1 MAKKTKTAK
10 TMKKAPMSFKDIIG
24 DVRIQDNIIITPDG
38 RYITIVEVT
47 PINFDYKTALDKE
60 RIIDAFAQFTKIGPV
75 TMQIKSLSRRADTNK
90 YINVLR
96 HDFAL
101 EKDAHLRPYQEDY
114 MRLIRKLGVYSGLS
128 RRFFIVFEACGTDT
142 EKIKNID
149 DAIYY
154 LDKAKSTVRRYI
166 RNCGNSVIQHENE
179 SEFLLTTLYEFA
191 NKNKTPYDLFERKN
205 KFQSEAMRIADN
217 DEELLDKFEIPVS
230 TLISPEKI
238 EFSSEYCIVDGTYY
252 AFLYIPSKEYP
263 SGVCYSW
270 LTGIICGG
278 EGIDVDIF
286 IEKKDTKS
294 MKSKLRTKMRINKAR
309 MNTMRN
315 TEGENFEE
323 IGNSLQSTNYIKNR
337 LNNGE
342 DFFYVTTMFTVS
354 AETQEELYEKFSA
367 IKDMFGSIDVELNE
381 CEYKIKEGFS
391 SYMPLNTL
399 DPYIYNKG
407 KRNVTTSGLSAFFP
421 FNSFEVSDTD
431 GILLGISDN
440 KTMLV
445 IDNFDASKY
454 SNANITLLG
463 TSGAGK
469 TFTLQTMCLRFRLKG
484 VQTFVIAP
492 IKGDEYERGCK
503 EVNGEF
509 LTISSGSKTR
519 INIMEIR
526 PSADENAKKL
536 GYSSKK
542 ERQSILSSKI
552 DSLLTFFSLAIGD
565 MSGEER
571 TFLDDAILKTYSL
584 KGITKDNSSLIDTTK
599 TVVDEQGN
607 PVSDVVYK
615 EMPILEDLYNVLSQ
629 QKGTERLANIL
640 LRFVTGSASAFNG
653 QTNVDLSNKYIIFDL
668 DDLSDE
674 LKPLGMF
681 VALEFIMDTV
691 RQDKTQKKV
700 VAIDEAWMLLNK
712 NPLAAEFVVTVFKT
726 IRGMGGSGIAAT
738 QDIEDFFALEGGK
751 YGKAVLNNSRIKMIL
766 RLDDDEAKIVQEH
779 FNLTHNE
786 LKTITNFSRGQVLV
800 KANENTFSVNFRA
813 SRKETLLV
821 TTDPKLLRKLANN
834 ETITQDDLSA

>member
-1 MAKKTKTAK
+1 
-10 TMKKAPMSFKDIIG
+10 MKKNNKVMSFEDVIGNVEIKDNVIT
-24 DVRIQDNIIITPDG
+24 TPDK
-38 RYITIVEVT
+38 RYVTIVEIA

-60 RIIDAFAQFTKIGPV
+60 KIIDGFAQLTKIGPV
-75 TMQIKSLSRRADTNK
+75 TMQIKSLSRRADVNK
-90 YINVLR
+90 YINVLN

-101 EKDAHLRPYQEDY
+101 EKDSHLKPYQDDY
-114 MRLIRKLGVYSGLS
+114 MRLIKRLGVYSGLS
-128 RRFFIVFEACGTDT
+128 RRFFIVLEACGNDT
-142 EKIKNID
+142 EKIKSFD
-149 DAIYY
+149 DAVYY
-154 LDKAKSTVRRYI
+154 LDKAKQTIRRFI
-166 RNCGNSVIQHENE
+166 RNCGNAVIRHGDEKN
-179 SEFLLTTLYEFA
+179 FLINTLYEFA
-191 NKNKTPYDLFERKN
+191 NKNKTIYDLKERKQA
-205 KFQSEAMRIADN
+205 FYDEAKRITDN
-217 DEELLDKFEIPVS
+217 DEELLDNFDVPVS
-230 TLISPEKI
+230 TLVSPEKI
-238 EFSSEYCIVDGTYY
+238 EFYSEYCVVDGTYY
-252 AFLYIPSKEYP
+252 SFLYIPSKEYP
-263 SGVCYSW
+263 SRISYAW
-270 LTGIICGG
+270 LTGIICGA

-286 IEKKDTKS
+286 VDKKDSKS
-294 MKSKLRTKMRINKAR
+294 MKNKLRTKIRINKAR
-309 MNTMRN
+309 MNTMKN
-315 TEGENFEE
+315 TEGENYEE
-323 IGNSLQSTNYIKNR
+323 IGKSIQSSAYIRNR
-337 LNNGE
+337 LNSGE
-342 DFFYVTTMFTVS
+342 DFFYVTTMFTLS
-354 AETQEELYEKFSA
+354 ASSLEELYEKNSA
-367 IKDMFGSIDVELNE
+367 VKDMFGAIDVDLNE
-381 CEYKIKEGFS
+381 CEYKIKEAFS

-399 DPYIYNKG
+399 DPYIYGKG
-407 KRNVTTSGLSAFFP
+407 KRNMTTSGLSAFYP

-445 IDNFDASKY
+445 IDNFDTSKY

-536 GYSSKK
+536 GYSSKR

-607 PVSDVVYK
+607 PVSNVVYK

-668 DDLSDE
+668 NDLSDE

-766 RLDDDEAKIVQEH
+766 RLDDDEAKIVKEH

-800 KANENTFSVNFRA
+800 KANENTFTVNIKD
-813 SRKETLLV
+813 SRKETLLI
-821 TTDPKLLRKLANN
+821 TSDQKLLRKLANG
-834 ETITQDDLSA
+834 ETITQDDLAA

>member
-1 MAKKTKTAK
+1 
-10 TMKKAPMSFKDIIG
+10 MKKNNKVTSFEDVIGNVEIKDN
-24 DVRIQDNIIITPDG
+24 VIITPDK
-38 RYITIVEVT
+38 RYVTIVEIA

-60 RIIDAFAQFTKIGPV
+60 KIIDGFAQLTKIGPV
-75 TMQIKSLSRRADTNK
+75 TMQIKSLSRRADVNK
-90 YINVLR
+90 YINVLN

-101 EKDAHLRPYQEDY
+101 EKDSHLKPYQDDY
-114 MRLIRKLGVYSGLS
+114 MRLIKRLGVYSGLS
-128 RRFFIVFEACGTDT
+128 RRFFIVLEACGNDT
-142 EKIKNID
+142 EKIKSFD
-149 DAIYY
+149 DAVYY
-154 LDKAKSTVRRYI
+154 LDKAKQTIRRFI
-166 RNCGNSVIQHENE
+166 RNCGNAVIRHGDEKN
-179 SEFLLTTLYEFA
+179 FLINTLYEFA
-191 NKNKTPYDLFERKN
+191 NKNKTIYDLKERKQA
-205 KFQSEAMRIADN
+205 FYDEAKRITDN
-217 DEELLDKFEIPVS
+217 DEELLDNFDVPVS
-230 TLISPEKI
+230 TLVSPEKI
-238 EFSSEYCIVDGTYY
+238 EFYSEYCVVDGTYY
-252 AFLYIPSKEYP
+252 SFLYIPSKEYP
-263 SGVCYSW
+263 SRISYAW
-270 LTGIICGG
+270 LTGIICGA

-286 IEKKDTKS
+286 VDKKDSKS
-294 MKSKLRTKMRINKAR
+294 MKNKLRTKIRINKAR
-309 MNTMRN
+309 MNTMKN
-315 TEGENFEE
+315 TEGENYEE
-323 IGNSLQSTNYIKNR
+323 IGKSIQSSAYIRNR
-337 LNNGE
+337 LNSGE
-342 DFFYVTTMFTVS
+342 DFFYVTTMFTLS
-354 AETQEELYEKFSA
+354 ASSLEELYEKNSA
-367 IKDMFGSIDVELNE
+367 VKDMFGAIDVDLNE
-381 CEYKIKEGFS
+381 CEYKIKEAFS

-399 DPYIYNKG
+399 DPYIYGKG
-407 KRNVTTSGLSAFFP
+407 KRNMTTSGLSAFYP

-445 IDNFDASKY
+445 IDNFDTSKY

-536 GYSSKK
+536 GYSSKR

-607 PVSDVVYK
+607 PVSNVVYK

-668 DDLSDE
+668 NDLSDE

-700 VAIDEAWMLLNK
+700 VAIDEAWRLLNK

-766 RLDDDEAKIVQEH
+766 RLDDDEAKIVKEH

-800 KANENTFSVNFRA
+800 KANENTFTVNIKD
-813 SRKETLLV
+813 SRKETLLI
-821 TTDPKLLRKLANN
+821 TSDQKLLRKLANG
-834 ETITQDDLSA
+834 ETITQDDLAA

>member
-1 MAKKTKTAK
+1 
-10 TMKKAPMSFKDIIG
+10 MSFEDVIGNVEIKDN
-24 DVRIQDNIIITPDG
+24 VIITPDK
-38 RYITIVEVT
+38 RYVTIVEIA

-60 RIIDAFAQFTKIGPV
+60 KIIDGFAQLTKIGPV
-75 TMQIKSLSRRADTNK
+75 TMQIKSLSRRADVNK
-90 YINVLR
+90 YINVLN

-101 EKDAHLRPYQEDY
+101 EKDSHLKPYQDDY
-114 MRLIRKLGVYSGLS
+114 MRLIKRLGVYSGLS
-128 RRFFIVFEACGTDT
+128 RRFFIVLEACGNDT
-142 EKIKNID
+142 EKIKSFD
-149 DAIYY
+149 DAVYY
-154 LDKAKSTVRRYI
+154 LDKAKQTIRRFI
-166 RNCGNSVIQHENE
+166 RNCGNAVIRHGDENN
-179 SEFLLTTLYEFA
+179 FLINTLYEFA
-191 NKNKTPYDLFERKN
+191 NKNKTIYDLKERKQA
-205 KFQSEAMRIADN
+205 FYDEAKRITDN
-217 DEELLDKFEIPVS
+217 DEELLDNFNVPVS
-230 TLISPEKI
+230 TLVSPEKI
-238 EFSSEYCIVDGTYY
+238 EFYSEYCVVDGTYY
-252 AFLYIPSKEYP
+252 SFLYIPSKEYP
-263 SGVCYSW
+263 SRISYAW
-270 LTGIICGG
+270 LTGIICGA

-286 IEKKDTKS
+286 VDKKDSKS
-294 MKSKLRTKMRINKAR
+294 MKNKLRTKIRINKAR
-309 MNTMRN
+309 MNTMKN
-315 TEGENFEE
+315 TEGENYEE
-323 IGNSLQSTNYIKNR
+323 IGKSIQSSAYIRNR
-337 LNNGE
+337 LNSGE
-342 DFFYVTTMFTVS
+342 DFFYVTTMFTLS
-354 AETQEELYEKFSA
+354 ASSLEELYEKNSA
-367 IKDMFGSIDVELNE
+367 VKDMFGAIDVDLNE
-381 CEYKIKEGFS
+381 CEYKIKEAFS

-399 DPYIYNKG
+399 DPYIYGKG
-407 KRNVTTSGLSAFFP
+407 KRNMTTSGLSAFYP

-445 IDNFDASKY
+445 IDNFDTSKY

-536 GYSSKK
+536 GYSSKR

-607 PVSDVVYK
+607 PVSNVVYK

-668 DDLSDE
+668 NDLSDE

-700 VAIDEAWMLLNK
+700 VAIDETWMLLNK

-766 RLDDDEAKIVQEH
+766 RLDDDEAKIVKEH

-800 KANENTFSVNFRA
+800 KANENTFTVNIKD
-813 SRKETLLV
+813 SRKETLLI
-821 TTDPKLLRKLANN
+821 TSDSKLLRKLANG
-834 ETITQDDLSA
+834 ETITQDDLAA

>member
-1 MAKKTKTAK
+1 
-10 TMKKAPMSFKDIIG
+10 MKKNNKVMSFEDVIGNVEIKDN
-24 DVRIQDNIIITPDG
+24 VIITPDK
-38 RYITIVEVT
+38 RYVTIVEIA

-60 RIIDAFAQFTKIGPV
+60 KIIDGFAQLTKIGPV
-75 TMQIKSLSRRADTNK
+75 TMQIKSLSRRADVNK
-90 YINVLR
+90 YINVLN

-101 EKDAHLRPYQEDY
+101 EKDSHLKPYQDDY
-114 MRLIRKLGVYSGLS
+114 MRLIKRLGVYSGLS
-128 RRFFIVFEACGTDT
+128 RRFFIVLEACGNDT
-142 EKIKNID
+142 EKIKSFD
-149 DAIYY
+149 DAVYY
-154 LDKAKSTVRRYI
+154 LDKAKQTIRRFI
-166 RNCGNSVIQHENE
+166 RNCGNAVIRHGDEKN
-179 SEFLLTTLYEFA
+179 FLINTLYEFA
-191 NKNKTPYDLFERKN
+191 NKNKTIYDLKERKQA
-205 KFQSEAMRIADN
+205 FYDEARRITDN
-217 DEELLDKFEIPVS
+217 DEELLDNFNVPVY
-230 TLISPEKI
+230 TLVSPEKI
-238 EFSSEYCIVDGTYY
+238 EFYSEYCVVDGTYY
-252 AFLYIPSKEYP
+252 SFLYIPSKEYP
-263 SGVCYSW
+263 SRISYAW
-270 LTGIICGG
+270 LTGIICGA

-286 IEKKDTKS
+286 VDKKDSKS
-294 MKSKLRTKMRINKAR
+294 MKNKLRTKIRINKAR
-309 MNTMRN
+309 MNTMKN
-315 TEGENFEE
+315 TEGENYEE
-323 IGNSLQSTNYIKNR
+323 IGKSIQSSAYIRNR
-337 LNNGE
+337 LNSGE
-342 DFFYVTTMFTVS
+342 DFFYVTTMFTLS
-354 AETQEELYEKFSA
+354 ASSLEELYEKNSA
-367 IKDMFGSIDVELNE
+367 VKDMFGAIDVDLNE
-381 CEYKIKEGFS
+381 CEYKIKEAFS

-399 DPYIYNKG
+399 DPYIYSKG
-407 KRNVTTSGLSAFFP
+407 KRNMTTSGLSAFYP

-445 IDNFDASKY
+445 IDNFDTSKY

-536 GYSSKK
+536 GYSSKR

-607 PVSDVVYK
+607 PVSNVVYK

-668 DDLSDE
+668 NDLSDE

-766 RLDDDEAKIVQEH
+766 RLDDDEAKIVKEH

-800 KANENTFSVNFRA
+800 KANENTFTVNIKD
-813 SRKETLLV
+813 SRKETLLI
-821 TTDPKLLRKLANN
+821 TSDQKLLRKLANG
-834 ETITQDDLSA
+834 ETITQDDLAA

>member
-1 MAKKTKTAK
+1 
-10 TMKKAPMSFKDIIG
+10 MKKNNNVMSFEDVIGNVEIKDN
-24 DVRIQDNIIITPDG
+24 VIITPDK
-38 RYITIVEVT
+38 RYVTIVEIA

-60 RIIDAFAQFTKIGPV
+60 KIIDGFAQLTKIGPV
-75 TMQIKSLSRRADTNK
+75 TMQIKSLSRRADVNK
-90 YINVLR
+90 YINVLN

-101 EKDAHLRPYQEDY
+101 EKDSHLKPYQDDY
-114 MRLIRKLGVYSGLS
+114 MRLIKRLGVYSGLS
-128 RRFFIVFEACGTDT
+128 RRFFIVLEACGNDT
-142 EKIKNID
+142 EKIKSFD
-149 DAIYY
+149 DAVYY
-154 LDKAKSTVRRYI
+154 LDKAKQTIRRFI
-166 RNCGNSVIQHENE
+166 RNCGNAVIRHGDEKN
-179 SEFLLTTLYEFA
+179 FLINTLYEFA
-191 NKNKTPYDLFERKN
+191 NKNKTIYDLKERKQA
-205 KFQSEAMRIADN
+205 FYDEAKRITDN
-217 DEELLDKFEIPVS
+217 DEELLDNFNVPVS
-230 TLISPEKI
+230 TLVSPEKI
-238 EFSSEYCIVDGTYY
+238 EFYSEYCVVDGTYY
-252 AFLYIPSKEYP
+252 SFLYIPSKEYP
-263 SGVCYSW
+263 SRISYAW
-270 LTGIICGG
+270 LTGIICGA

-286 IEKKDTKS
+286 VDKKDSKS
-294 MKSKLRTKMRINKAR
+294 MKNKLRTKIRINKAR
-309 MNTMRN
+309 MNTMKN
-315 TEGENFEE
+315 TEGENYEE
-323 IGNSLQSTNYIKNR
+323 IGKSIQSSAYIRNR
-337 LNNGE
+337 LNSGE
-342 DFFYVTTMFTVS
+342 DFFYVTTMFTLS
-354 AETQEELYEKFSA
+354 ASSLEELYEKNSA
-367 IKDMFGSIDVELNE
+367 VKDMFGAIDVDLNE
-381 CEYKIKEGFS
+381 CEYKIKEAFS

-399 DPYIYNKG
+399 DPYIYSKG
-407 KRNVTTSGLSAFFP
+407 KRNMTTSGLSAFYP

-445 IDNFDASKY
+445 IDNFDTSKY

-536 GYSSKK
+536 GYSSKR

-607 PVSDVVYK
+607 PVSNVVYK

-668 DDLSDE
+668 NDLSDE

-800 KANENTFSVNFRA
+800 KANENTFTVNIKD
-813 SRKETLLV
+813 SRKETLLI
-821 TTDPKLLRKLANN
+821 TSDQKLLRKLANG
-834 ETITQDDLSA
+834 ETITQDDLAA

>member
-1 MAKKTKTAK
+1 
-10 TMKKAPMSFKDIIG
+10 MKKNNKVMSFEDVIGNVEIKDN
-24 DVRIQDNIIITPDG
+24 VIITPDK
-38 RYITIVEVT
+38 RYVTIVEIA

-60 RIIDAFAQFTKIGPV
+60 KIIDGFAQLTKIGPV
-75 TMQIKSLSRRADTNK
+75 TMQIKSLSRRADVNK
-90 YINVLR
+90 YINVLN

-101 EKDAHLRPYQEDY
+101 EKDSHLKPYQDDY
-114 MRLIRKLGVYSGLS
+114 MRLIKRLGVYSGLS
-128 RRFFIVFEACGTDT
+128 RRFFIVLEACGNDT
-142 EKIKNID
+142 EKIKSFD
-149 DAIYY
+149 DAVYY
-154 LDKAKSTVRRYI
+154 LDKAKQTIRRFI
-166 RNCGNSVIQHENE
+166 RNCGNAVIRHGDEKN
-179 SEFLLTTLYEFA
+179 FLINTLYEFA
-191 NKNKTPYDLFERKN
+191 NKNKTIYDLKERKQA
-205 KFQSEAMRIADN
+205 FYDEAKRITDN
-217 DEELLDKFEIPVS
+217 DEELLDNFDVPVS
-230 TLISPEKI
+230 TLVSPEKI
-238 EFSSEYCIVDGTYY
+238 EFYSEYCVVDGTYY
-252 AFLYIPSKEYP
+252 SFLYIPSKEYP
-263 SGVCYSW
+263 SRISYAW
-270 LTGIICGG
+270 LTGIICGA

-286 IEKKDTKS
+286 VDKKDSKS
-294 MKSKLRTKMRINKAR
+294 MKNKLRTKIRINKAR
-309 MNTMRN
+309 MNTMKN
-315 TEGENFEE
+315 TEGENYEE
-323 IGNSLQSTNYIKNR
+323 IGKSIQSSAYIRNR
-337 LNNGE
+337 LNSGE
-342 DFFYVTTMFTVS
+342 DFFYVTTMFTLS
-354 AETQEELYEKFSA
+354 ASSLEELYEKNSA
-367 IKDMFGSIDVELNE
+367 VKDMFGAIDVDLNE
-381 CEYKIKEGFS
+381 CEYKIKEAFS

-399 DPYIYNKG
+399 DPYIYSKG
-407 KRNVTTSGLSAFFP
+407 KRNMTTSGLSAFYP

-445 IDNFDASKY
+445 IDNFDTSKY

-463 TSGAGK
+463 TSGVGK

-536 GYSSKK
+536 GYSSKR

-607 PVSDVVYK
+607 PVSNVVYK

-668 DDLSDE
+668 NDLSDE

-712 NPLAAEFVVTVFKT
+712 NPLAAGFVVTVFKT

-766 RLDDDEAKIVQEH
+766 RLDDDEAKIVKEH

-800 KANENTFSVNFRA
+800 KANENTFTVNIKD
-813 SRKETLLV
+813 SRKETLLI
-821 TTDPKLLRKLANN
+821 TSDPKLLRKLANG
-834 ETITQDDLSA
+834 ETITQDDLAA

>member
-1 MAKKTKTAK
+1 
-10 TMKKAPMSFKDIIG
+10 MKKNNKVMSFEDVIGNIEIKDN
-24 DVRIQDNIIITPDG
+24 VIITPDK
-38 RYITIVEVT
+38 RYVTIVEIA

-60 RIIDAFAQFTKIGPV
+60 KIIDGFAQLTKIGPV
-75 TMQIKSLSRRADTNK
+75 TMQIKSLSRRADVNK
-90 YINVLR
+90 YINVLN

-101 EKDAHLRPYQEDY
+101 EKDSHLKPYQDDY
-114 MRLIRKLGVYSGLS
+114 MRLIKRLGVYSGLS
-128 RRFFIVFEACGTDT
+128 RRFFIVLEACGNDT
-142 EKIKNID
+142 EKIKSFD
-149 DAIYY
+149 DAVYY
-154 LDKAKSTVRRYI
+154 LDKAKQTIRRFI
-166 RNCGNSVIQHENE
+166 RNCGNAVIRHGDEKN
-179 SEFLLTTLYEFA
+179 FLINTLYEFA
-191 NKNKTPYDLFERKN
+191 NKNKTIYDLKERKQA
-205 KFQSEAMRIADN
+205 FYDEAKRITDN
-217 DEELLDKFEIPVS
+217 DEELLDNFDVPVS
-230 TLISPEKI
+230 TLVSPEKI
-238 EFSSEYCIVDGTYY
+238 EFYSEYCVVDGTYY
-252 AFLYIPSKEYP
+252 SFLYIPSKEYP
-263 SGVCYSW
+263 SRISYAW
-270 LTGIICGG
+270 LTGIICGA

-286 IEKKDTKS
+286 VDKKDSKS
-294 MKSKLRTKMRINKAR
+294 MKNKLRTKIRINKAR
-309 MNTMRN
+309 MNTMKN
-315 TEGENFEE
+315 TEGENYEE
-323 IGNSLQSTNYIKNR
+323 IGKSIQSSAYIRNR
-337 LNNGE
+337 LNSGE
-342 DFFYVTTMFTVS
+342 DFFYVTTMFTLS
-354 AETQEELYEKFSA
+354 ASSLEELYEKNSA
-367 IKDMFGSIDVELNE
+367 VKDMFGAIDVDLNE
-381 CEYKIKEGFS
+381 CEYKIKEAFS

-399 DPYIYNKG
+399 DPYIYSKG
-407 KRNVTTSGLSAFFP
+407 KRNMTTSGLSAFYP

-445 IDNFDASKY
+445 IDNFDTSKY

-536 GYSSKK
+536 GYSSKR

-584 KGITKDNSSLIDTTK
+584 KGITKDNSSLIDATK

-607 PVSDVVYK
+607 PVSNVVYK

-668 DDLSDE
+668 NDLSDE

-766 RLDDDEAKIVQEH
+766 RLDDDEAKIVKEH

-786 LKTITNFSRGQVLV
+786 LKTTTNFSRGQVLV
-800 KANENTFSVNFRA
+800 KANENTFTVNIKD
-813 SRKETLLV
+813 SRKETLLI
-821 TTDPKLLRKLANN
+821 TSDQKLLRKLANG
-834 ETITQDDLSA
+834 ETITQDDLAA

>member
-1 MAKKTKTAK
+1 
-10 TMKKAPMSFKDIIG
+10 MKKNNKVMSFEDVIGNVEIKDN
-24 DVRIQDNIIITPDG
+24 VIITPDK
-38 RYITIVEVT
+38 RYVTIVEIA

-60 RIIDAFAQFTKIGPV
+60 KIIEGFAQLTKIGPV
-75 TMQIKSLSRRADTNK
+75 TMQIKSLSRRADVNK
-90 YINVLR
+90 YINVLN

-101 EKDAHLRPYQEDY
+101 EKDSHLKPYQDDY
-114 MRLIRKLGVYSGLS
+114 MRLIKRLGVYSGLS
-128 RRFFIVFEACGTDT
+128 RRFFIVLEACGNDT
-142 EKIKNID
+142 EKIKSFD
-149 DAIYY
+149 DAVYY
-154 LDKAKSTVRRYI
+154 LDKAKQTIRRFI
-166 RNCGNSVIQHENE
+166 RNCGNAVIRHGDEKN
-179 SEFLLTTLYEFA
+179 FLINTLYEFA
-191 NKNKTPYDLFERKN
+191 NKNKTIYDLKERKQA
-205 KFQSEAMRIADN
+205 FYDEAKRITDN
-217 DEELLDKFEIPVS
+217 DEELLDNFNVPVS
-230 TLISPEKI
+230 TLVSPEKI
-238 EFSSEYCIVDGTYY
+238 EFYSEYCVVDGTYY
-252 AFLYIPSKEYP
+252 SFLYIPSKEYP
-263 SGVCYSW
+263 SRISYAW
-270 LTGIICGG
+270 LTGIICGA

-286 IEKKDTKS
+286 VDKKDSKS
-294 MKSKLRTKMRINKAR
+294 MKNKLRTKIRINKAR
-309 MNTMRN
+309 MNTMKN
-315 TEGENFEE
+315 TEGENYEE
-323 IGNSLQSTNYIKNR
+323 IGKSIQSSAYIRNR
-337 LNNGE
+337 LNSGE
-342 DFFYVTTMFTVS
+342 DFFYVTTMFTLS
-354 AETQEELYEKFSA
+354 ASSLEELYEKNSA
-367 IKDMFGSIDVELNE
+367 VKDMFGAIDVDLNE
-381 CEYKIKEGFS
+381 CEYKIKEAFS

-399 DPYIYNKG
+399 DPYIYSKG
-407 KRNVTTSGLSAFFP
+407 KRNMTTSGLSAFYP

-445 IDNFDASKY
+445 IDNFDTSKY

-536 GYSSKK
+536 GYSSKR

-599 TVVDEQGN
+599 IVVDEQGN
-607 PVSDVVYK
+607 PVSNVVYK

-629 QKGTERLANIL
+629 QKDTERLANIL

-668 DDLSDE
+668 NDLSDE

-766 RLDDDEAKIVQEH
+766 RLDDDEAKIVKEH

-800 KANENTFSVNFRA
+800 KANENTFTVNIKD
-813 SRKETLLV
+813 SRKETLLI
-821 TTDPKLLRKLANN
+821 TSDQKLLRKLANG
-834 ETITQDDLSA
+834 ETITQDDLAA

>member
-1 MAKKTKTAK
+1 
-10 TMKKAPMSFKDIIG
+10 MKKNNKVMSFEDVIGNVEIKDN
-24 DVRIQDNIIITPDG
+24 VIITPDK
-38 RYITIVEVT
+38 RYVTIVEIA

-60 RIIDAFAQFTKIGPV
+60 KIIDGFAQLTKIGPV
-75 TMQIKSLSRRADTNK
+75 TMQIKSLSRRADVNK
-90 YINVLR
+90 YINVLN

-101 EKDAHLRPYQEDY
+101 EKDSHLKPYQDDY
-114 MRLIRKLGVYSGLS
+114 MRLIKRLGVYSGLS
-128 RRFFIVFEACGTDT
+128 RRFFIVLEACGNDT
-142 EKIKNID
+142 EKIKSFD
-149 DAIYY
+149 DAVYY
-154 LDKAKSTVRRYI
+154 LDKAKQTIRRFI
-166 RNCGNSVIQHENE
+166 RNCGNAVIRHGDEKN
-179 SEFLLTTLYEFA
+179 FLINTLYEFA
-191 NKNKTPYDLFERKN
+191 NKNKTIYDLKERKQA
-205 KFQSEAMRIADN
+205 FYDEAKRITDN
-217 DEELLDKFEIPVS
+217 DEELLDNFDVPVS
-230 TLISPEKI
+230 TLVSPEKI
-238 EFSSEYCIVDGTYY
+238 EFYSEYCVVDGTYY
-252 AFLYIPSKEYP
+252 SFLYIPSKEYP
-263 SGVCYSW
+263 SRIFYAW
-270 LTGIICGG
+270 LTGIICGA

-286 IEKKDTKS
+286 VDKKDSKS
-294 MKSKLRTKMRINKAR
+294 MKNKLRTKIRINKAR
-309 MNTMRN
+309 MNTMKN
-315 TEGENFEE
+315 TEGENYEE
-323 IGNSLQSTNYIKNR
+323 IGKSIQSSAYIRNR
-337 LNNGE
+337 LNSGE
-342 DFFYVTTMFTVS
+342 DFFYVTTMFTLS
-354 AETQEELYEKFSA
+354 ASSLEELYEKNSA
-367 IKDMFGSIDVELNE
+367 VKDMFGAIDVDLNE
-381 CEYKIKEGFS
+381 CEYKIKEAFS

-399 DPYIYNKG
+399 DPYIYSKG
-407 KRNVTTSGLSAFFP
+407 KRNMTTSGLSAFYP

-445 IDNFDASKY
+445 IDNFDTSKY

-536 GYSSKK
+536 GYSSKR

-607 PVSDVVYK
+607 PVSNVVYK

-668 DDLSDE
+668 NDLSDE

-766 RLDDDEAKIVQEH
+766 RLDDDEAKIVKEH

-800 KANENTFSVNFRA
+800 KANENTFTVNIKD
-813 SRKETLLV
+813 SRKETLLI
-821 TTDPKLLRKLANN
+821 TSDQKLLRKLANG
-834 ETITQDDLSA
+834 ETITQDDLAA

>member
-1 MAKKTKTAK
+1 
-10 TMKKAPMSFKDIIG
+10 MKKNNNVMSFEDVIGNVEIKDN
-24 DVRIQDNIIITPDG
+24 VIITPDK
-38 RYITIVEVT
+38 RYVTIVEIA

-60 RIIDAFAQFTKIGPV
+60 KIIDGFAQLTKIGPV
-75 TMQIKSLSRRADTNK
+75 TMQIKSLSRRADVNK
-90 YINVLR
+90 YINVLN

-101 EKDAHLRPYQEDY
+101 EKDSHLKPYQDDY
-114 MRLIRKLGVYSGLS
+114 MRLIKRLGVYSGLS
-128 RRFFIVFEACGTDT
+128 RRFFIVLEACGNDT
-142 EKIKNID
+142 EKIKSFD
-149 DAIYY
+149 DAVYY
-154 LDKAKSTVRRYI
+154 LDKAKQTIRRFI
-166 RNCGNSVIQHENE
+166 RNCGNAVIRHGDEKN
-179 SEFLLTTLYEFA
+179 FLINTLYEFA
-191 NKNKTPYDLFERKN
+191 NKNKTIYDLKERKQA
-205 KFQSEAMRIADN
+205 FYDEAKRITDN
-217 DEELLDKFEIPVS
+217 DEELLDNFNVPVS
-230 TLISPEKI
+230 TLVSPEKI
-238 EFSSEYCIVDGTYY
+238 EFYSEYCVVDGTYY
-252 AFLYIPSKEYP
+252 SFLYIPSKEYP
-263 SGVCYSW
+263 SRISYAW
-270 LTGIICGG
+270 LTGIICGA

-286 IEKKDTKS
+286 VDKKDSKS
-294 MKSKLRTKMRINKAR
+294 MKNKLRTKIRINKAR
-309 MNTMRN
+309 MNTMKN
-315 TEGENFEE
+315 TEGENYEE
-323 IGNSLQSTNYIKNR
+323 IGKSIQSSAYIRNR
-337 LNNGE
+337 LNSGE
-342 DFFYVTTMFTVS
+342 DFFYVTTMFTLS
-354 AETQEELYEKFSA
+354 ASSLEELYEKNSA
-367 IKDMFGSIDVELNE
+367 VKDMFGAIDVDLNE
-381 CEYKIKEGFS
+381 CEYKIKEAFS

-399 DPYIYNKG
+399 DPYIYSKG
-407 KRNVTTSGLSAFFP
+407 KRNMTTSGLSAFYP

-445 IDNFDASKY
+445 IDNFDTSKY

-536 GYSSKK
+536 GYSSKR

-607 PVSDVVYK
+607 PVSNVVYK

-668 DDLSDE
+668 NDLSDE

-800 KANENTFSVNFRA
+800 KANENTFTVNIKD
-813 SRKETLLV
+813 SRKETLLI
-821 TTDPKLLRKLANN
+821 TSDPKLLRKLANS
-834 ETITQDDLSA
+834 ETITQDDLAA

>member
-1 MAKKTKTAK
+1 
-10 TMKKAPMSFKDIIG
+10 MKKNNKVMSFEDVIGNVEIKDN
-24 DVRIQDNIIITPDG
+24 VIITPDK
-38 RYITIVEVT
+38 RYVTIVEIA

-60 RIIDAFAQFTKIGPV
+60 KIIDGFAQLTKIGPV
-75 TMQIKSLSRRADTNK
+75 TMQIKSLSRRADVNK
-90 YINVLR
+90 YINVLN

-101 EKDAHLRPYQEDY
+101 EKDSHLKPYQDDY
-114 MRLIRKLGVYSGLS
+114 MRLIKRLGVYSGLS
-128 RRFFIVFEACGTDT
+128 RRFFIVLEACGNDT
-142 EKIKNID
+142 EKIKSFD
-149 DAIYY
+149 DAVYY
-154 LDKAKSTVRRYI
+154 LDKAKQTIRRFI
-166 RNCGNSVIQHENE
+166 RNCGNAVIRHGDEKN
-179 SEFLLTTLYEFA
+179 FLINTLYEFA
-191 NKNKTPYDLFERKN
+191 NKNKTIYDLKERKQA
-205 KFQSEAMRIADN
+205 FYDEARRITDN
-217 DEELLDKFEIPVS
+217 DEELLDNFNVPVS
-230 TLISPEKI
+230 TLVSPEKI
-238 EFSSEYCIVDGTYY
+238 EFYSEYCVVDGTYY
-252 AFLYIPSKEYP
+252 SFLYIPSKEYP
-263 SGVCYSW
+263 SRISYAW
-270 LTGIICGG
+270 LTGIICGA

-286 IEKKDTKS
+286 VDKKDSKS
-294 MKSKLRTKMRINKAR
+294 MKNKLRTKIRINKAR
-309 MNTMRN
+309 MNTMKN
-315 TEGENFEE
+315 TEGENYEE
-323 IGNSLQSTNYIKNR
+323 IGKSIQSSAYIRNR
-337 LNNGE
+337 LNSGE
-342 DFFYVTTMFTVS
+342 DFFYVTTMFTLS
-354 AETQEELYEKFSA
+354 ASSLEELYEKNSA
-367 IKDMFGSIDVELNE
+367 VKDMFGAIDVDLNE
-381 CEYKIKEGFS
+381 CEYKIKEAFS

-399 DPYIYNKG
+399 DPYIYSKG
-407 KRNVTTSGLSAFFP
+407 KRNMTTSGLSAFYP

-445 IDNFDASKY
+445 IDNFDTSKY

-536 GYSSKK
+536 GYSSKR

-607 PVSDVVYK
+607 PVSNVVYK

-668 DDLSDE
+668 NDLSDE

-712 NPLAAEFVVTVFKT
+712 NPLAAELSLLYLRLFVVWV
-726 IRGMGGSGIAAT
+726 
-738 QDIEDFFALEGGK
+738 
-751 YGKAVLNNSRIKMIL
+751 
-766 RLDDDEAKIVQEH
+766 VQ
-779 FNLTHNE
+779 
-786 LKTITNFSRGQVLV
+786 V
-800 KANENTFSVNFRA
+800 
-813 SRKETLLV
+813 
-821 TTDPKLLRKLANN
+821 
-834 ETITQDDLSA
+834 

>member
-1 MAKKTKTAK
+1 
-10 TMKKAPMSFKDIIG
+10 MKKNNKVMSFEDVIGNVEIKDN
-24 DVRIQDNIIITPDG
+24 VIITPDK
-38 RYITIVEVT
+38 RYVTIVEIA

-60 RIIDAFAQFTKIGPV
+60 KIIDGFAQLTKIGPV
-75 TMQIKSLSRRADTNK
+75 TMQIKSLSRRADVNK
-90 YINVLR
+90 YINVLN

-101 EKDAHLRPYQEDY
+101 EKDSHLKPYQDDY
-114 MRLIRKLGVYSGLS
+114 MRLIKRLGVYSGLS
-128 RRFFIVFEACGTDT
+128 RRFFIVLEACGNDT
-142 EKIKNID
+142 EKIKSFD
-149 DAIYY
+149 DAVYY
-154 LDKAKSTVRRYI
+154 LDKAKQTIRRFI
-166 RNCGNSVIQHENE
+166 RNCGNAVIRHGDEKN
-179 SEFLLTTLYEFA
+179 FLINTLYEFA
-191 NKNKTPYDLFERKN
+191 NKNKTIYDLKERKQA
-205 KFQSEAMRIADN
+205 FYDEAKCITDN
-217 DEELLDKFEIPVS
+217 DEELLDNFNVPVS
-230 TLISPEKI
+230 TLVSPEKI
-238 EFSSEYCIVDGTYY
+238 EFYSEYCVVDGTYY
-252 AFLYIPSKEYP
+252 SFLYIPSKEYP
-263 SGVCYSW
+263 SRISYAW
-270 LTGIICGG
+270 LTGIICGA

-286 IEKKDTKS
+286 VDKKDSKS
-294 MKSKLRTKMRINKAR
+294 MKNKLRTKIRINKAR
-309 MNTMRN
+309 MNTMKN
-315 TEGENFEE
+315 TEGENYEE
-323 IGNSLQSTNYIKNR
+323 IGKSIQSSAYIRNR
-337 LNNGE
+337 LNSGE
-342 DFFYVTTMFTVS
+342 DFFYVTTMFTLS
-354 AETQEELYEKFSA
+354 ASSLEELYEKNSA
-367 IKDMFGSIDVELNE
+367 VKDMFGAIDVDLNE
-381 CEYKIKEGFS
+381 CEYKIKEAFS

-399 DPYIYNKG
+399 DPYIYSKG
-407 KRNVTTSGLSAFFP
+407 KRNMTTSGLSAFYP

-445 IDNFDASKY
+445 IDNFDTSKY

-536 GYSSKK
+536 GYSSKR

-607 PVSDVVYK
+607 PVSNVVYK

-668 DDLSDE
+668 NDLSDE

-800 KANENTFSVNFRA
+800 KANENTFTVNIKD
-813 SRKETLLV
+813 SRKETLLI
-821 TTDPKLLRKLANN
+821 TSDQKLLRKLANG
-834 ETITQDDLSA
+834 ETITQDDLAA

>member
-1 MAKKTKTAK
+1 
-10 TMKKAPMSFKDIIG
+10 MSFEDVIGNVEIKDN
-24 DVRIQDNIIITPDG
+24 VIITPDK
-38 RYITIVEVT
+38 RYVTIVEIA

-60 RIIDAFAQFTKIGPV
+60 KIIDGFAQLTKIGPV
-75 TMQIKSLSRRADTNK
+75 TMQIKSLSRRADVNK
-90 YINVLR
+90 YINVLN

-101 EKDAHLRPYQEDY
+101 EKDSHLKPYQDDY
-114 MRLIRKLGVYSGLS
+114 MRLIKRLGVYSGLS
-128 RRFFIVFEACGTDT
+128 RRFFIVLEACGNDT
-142 EKIKNID
+142 EKIKSFD
-149 DAIYY
+149 DAVYY
-154 LDKAKSTVRRYI
+154 LDKAKQTIRRFI
-166 RNCGNSVIQHENE
+166 RNCGNAVIRHGDEKN
-179 SEFLLTTLYEFA
+179 FLINTLYEFA
-191 NKNKTPYDLFERKN
+191 NKNKTIYDLKERKQA
-205 KFQSEAMRIADN
+205 FYDEAKRITDN
-217 DEELLDKFEIPVS
+217 DEELLDNFDVPVS
-230 TLISPEKI
+230 TLVSPEKI
-238 EFSSEYCIVDGTYY
+238 EFYSEYCVVDGTYY
-252 AFLYIPSKEYP
+252 SFLYIPSKEYP
-263 SGVCYSW
+263 SRISYVW
-270 LTGIICGG
+270 LTGIICGA

-286 IEKKDTKS
+286 VDKKDSKS
-294 MKSKLRTKMRINKAR
+294 MKNKLRTKIRINKAR
-309 MNTMRN
+309 MNTMKN
-315 TEGENFEE
+315 TEGENYEE
-323 IGNSLQSTNYIKNR
+323 IGKSIQSSAYIRNR
-337 LNNGE
+337 LNSGE
-342 DFFYVTTMFTVS
+342 DFFYVTTMFTLS
-354 AETQEELYEKFSA
+354 ASSLEELYEKNSA
-367 IKDMFGSIDVELNE
+367 VKDMFGAIDVDLNE
-381 CEYKIKEGFS
+381 CEYKIKEAFS

-399 DPYIYNKG
+399 DPYIYGKG
-407 KRNVTTSGLSAFFP
+407 KRNMTTSGLSAFYP

-445 IDNFDASKY
+445 IDNFDTSKY

-536 GYSSKK
+536 GYSSKR

-607 PVSDVVYK
+607 PVSNVVYK

-668 DDLSDE
+668 NDLSDE

-766 RLDDDEAKIVQEH
+766 RLDDDEAKIVKEH

-800 KANENTFSVNFRA
+800 KANENTFTVNIKD
-813 SRKETLLV
+813 SRKETLLI
-821 TTDPKLLRKLANN
+821 TSDQKLLRKLANG
-834 ETITQDDLSA
+834 ETITQDDLAA

>member
-1 MAKKTKTAK
+1 
-10 TMKKAPMSFKDIIG
+10 MKKNNKVMSFEDVIGNVEIKDN
-24 DVRIQDNIIITPDG
+24 VIITPDK
-38 RYITIVEVT
+38 RYVTIVEIA

-60 RIIDAFAQFTKIGPV
+60 KIIDGFAQLTKIGPV
-75 TMQIKSLSRRADTNK
+75 TMQIKSLSRRADVNK
-90 YINVLR
+90 YINVLN

-101 EKDAHLRPYQEDY
+101 EKDSHLKPYQDDY
-114 MRLIRKLGVYSGLS
+114 MRLIKRLGVYSGLS
-128 RRFFIVFEACGTDT
+128 RRFFIVLEACGNDT
-142 EKIKNID
+142 EKIKSFD
-149 DAIYY
+149 DAVYY
-154 LDKAKSTVRRYI
+154 LDKAKQTIRRFI
-166 RNCGNSVIQHENE
+166 RNCGNAVIRHGDENN
-179 SEFLLTTLYEFA
+179 FLINTLYEFA
-191 NKNKTPYDLFERKN
+191 NKNKTIYDLKERKQA
-205 KFQSEAMRIADN
+205 FYDEAKRITDN
-217 DEELLDKFEIPVS
+217 DEELLDNFNVPVS
-230 TLISPEKI
+230 TLVSPEKI
-238 EFSSEYCIVDGTYY
+238 EFYSEYCVVDGTYY
-252 AFLYIPSKEYP
+252 SFLYIPSKEYP
-263 SGVCYSW
+263 SRISYAW
-270 LTGIICGG
+270 LTGIICGA

-286 IEKKDTKS
+286 VDKKDSKS
-294 MKSKLRTKMRINKAR
+294 MKNKLRTKIRINKAR
-309 MNTMRN
+309 MNTMKN
-315 TEGENFEE
+315 TEGENYEE
-323 IGNSLQSTNYIKNR
+323 IGKSIQSSAYIRNR
-337 LNNGE
+337 LNSGE
-342 DFFYVTTMFTVS
+342 DFFYVTTMFTLS
-354 AETQEELYEKFSA
+354 ASSLEELYEKNSA
-367 IKDMFGSIDVELNE
+367 VKDMFGAIDVDLNE
-381 CEYKIKEGFS
+381 CEYKIKEAFS

-399 DPYIYNKG
+399 DPYIYGKG
-407 KRNVTTSGLSAFFP
+407 KRNMTTSGLSAFYP

-445 IDNFDASKY
+445 IDNFDTSKY

-536 GYSSKK
+536 GYSSKR

-607 PVSDVVYK
+607 PVSNVVYK

-668 DDLSDE
+668 NDLSDE

-700 VAIDEAWMLLNK
+700 VAIDETWMLLNK

-766 RLDDDEAKIVQEH
+766 RLDDDEAKIVKEH

-800 KANENTFSVNFRA
+800 KANENTFTVNIKD
-813 SRKETLLV
+813 SRKETLLI
-821 TTDPKLLRKLANN
+821 TSDSKLLRKLANG
-834 ETITQDDLSA
+834 ETITQDDLAA

>member
-1 MAKKTKTAK
+1 VIKLKKNNKV
-10 TMKKAPMSFKDIIG
+10 MSFEDVIGNVEIKDN
-24 DVRIQDNIIITPDG
+24 VIITPDK
-38 RYITIVEVT
+38 RYVTIVEIA

-60 RIIDAFAQFTKIGPV
+60 KIIDGFAQLTKIGPV
-75 TMQIKSLSRRADTNK
+75 TMQIKSLSRRADVNK
-90 YINVLR
+90 YINVLN

-101 EKDAHLRPYQEDY
+101 EKDSHLKPYQDDY
-114 MRLIRKLGVYSGLS
+114 MRLIKRLGVYSGLS
-128 RRFFIVFEACGTDT
+128 RRFFMVLEACGNDT
-142 EKIKNID
+142 EKIKSFD
-149 DAIYY
+149 DAVYY
-154 LDKAKSTVRRYI
+154 LDKAKQTIRRFI
-166 RNCGNSVIQHENE
+166 RNCGNAVIRHGDEKN
-179 SEFLLTTLYEFA
+179 FLINTLYEFA
-191 NKNKTPYDLFERKN
+191 NKNKTIYDLKERKQA
-205 KFQSEAMRIADN
+205 FYDEAKRITDN
-217 DEELLDKFEIPVS
+217 DEELLDNFNVPVS
-230 TLISPEKI
+230 TLVSPEKI
-238 EFSSEYCIVDGTYY
+238 EFYSEYCVVDGTYY
-252 AFLYIPSKEYP
+252 SFLYIPSKEYP
-263 SGVCYSW
+263 SRISYAW
-270 LTGIICGG
+270 LTGIICGA

-286 IEKKDTKS
+286 VDKKDSKS
-294 MKSKLRTKMRINKAR
+294 MKNKLRTKIRINKAR
-309 MNTMRN
+309 MNTMKN
-315 TEGENFEE
+315 TEGENYEE
-323 IGNSLQSTNYIKNR
+323 IGKSIQSSAYIRNR
-337 LNNGE
+337 LNSGE
-342 DFFYVTTMFTVS
+342 DFFYVTTMFTLS
-354 AETQEELYEKFSA
+354 ASSLEELYEKNSA
-367 IKDMFGSIDVELNE
+367 VKDMFGAIDVDLNE
-381 CEYKIKEGFS
+381 CEYKIKEAFS

-399 DPYIYNKG
+399 DPYIYSKG
-407 KRNVTTSGLSAFFP
+407 KRNMTTSGLSAFYP

-445 IDNFDASKY
+445 IDNFDTSKY

-536 GYSSKK
+536 GYSSKR

-607 PVSDVVYK
+607 PVSNVVYK

-668 DDLSDE
+668 NDLSDE

-800 KANENTFSVNFRA
+800 KANENTFTVNIKD
-813 SRKETLLV
+813 SRKETLLI
-821 TTDPKLLRKLANN
+821 TSDQKLLRKLANG
-834 ETITQDDLSA
+834 ETITQDDLAA

>member
-1 MAKKTKTAK
+1 
-10 TMKKAPMSFKDIIG
+10 MKKNNKVMSFEDVIGNVEIKDN
-24 DVRIQDNIIITPDG
+24 VIITPDK
-38 RYITIVEVT
+38 RYVTIVEIA

-60 RIIDAFAQFTKIGPV
+60 KIIDGFAQLTKIGPV
-75 TMQIKSLSRRADTNK
+75 TMQIKSLSRRADVNK
-90 YINVLR
+90 YINVLN

-101 EKDAHLRPYQEDY
+101 EKDSHLKPYQDDY
-114 MRLIRKLGVYSGLS
+114 MRLIKRLGVYSGLS
-128 RRFFIVFEACGTDT
+128 RRFFIVLEACGNDT
-142 EKIKNID
+142 EKIKSFD
-149 DAIYY
+149 DAVYY
-154 LDKAKSTVRRYI
+154 LDKAKQTIRRFI
-166 RNCGNSVIQHENE
+166 RNCGNAVIRHGDEKN
-179 SEFLLTTLYEFA
+179 FLINTLYEFA
-191 NKNKTPYDLFERKN
+191 NKNKTIYDLKERKQA
-205 KFQSEAMRIADN
+205 FYDEAKRITDN
-217 DEELLDKFEIPVS
+217 DEELLDNFNVPVS
-230 TLISPEKI
+230 TLVSPEKI
-238 EFSSEYCIVDGTYY
+238 EFYSEYCVVDGTYY
-252 AFLYIPSKEYP
+252 SFLYIPSKEYP
-263 SGVCYSW
+263 SRISYAW
-270 LTGIICGG
+270 LTGIICGA

-286 IEKKDTKS
+286 VDKKDSKS
-294 MKSKLRTKMRINKAR
+294 MKNKLRTKIRINKAR
-309 MNTMRN
+309 MNTMKN
-315 TEGENFEE
+315 TEGENYEE
-323 IGNSLQSTNYIKNR
+323 IGKSIQSSAYIRNR
-337 LNNGE
+337 LNSGE
-342 DFFYVTTMFTVS
+342 DFFYVTTMFTLS
-354 AETQEELYEKFSA
+354 ASSLEELYEKNSA
-367 IKDMFGSIDVELNE
+367 VKDMFGAIDVDLNE
-381 CEYKIKEGFS
+381 CEYKIKEAFS

-399 DPYIYNKG
+399 DPYIYSKG
-407 KRNVTTSGLSAFFP
+407 KRNMTTSGLSAFYP

-445 IDNFDASKY
+445 IDNFDTSKY

-536 GYSSKK
+536 GYSSKR

-584 KGITKDNSSLIDTTK
+584 KGITKDNSSLIDATK

-607 PVSDVVYK
+607 PVSNVVYK

-668 DDLSDE
+668 NDLSDE

-766 RLDDDEAKIVQEH
+766 RLDDDEAKIVKEH

-800 KANENTFSVNFRA
+800 KANENTFTVNIKD
-813 SRKETLLV
+813 SRKETLLI
-821 TTDPKLLRKLANN
+821 TSDQKLLRKLANG
-834 ETITQDDLSA
+834 ETITQDDLAA

>member
-1 MAKKTKTAK
+1 
-10 TMKKAPMSFKDIIG
+10 MKKNNKVMSFEDVIGNVEIKDT
-24 DVRIQDNIIITPDG
+24 VIITPDK
-38 RYITIVEVT
+38 RYVTIVEIA

-60 RIIDAFAQFTKIGPV
+60 KIIDGFAQLTKIGPV
-75 TMQIKSLSRRADTNK
+75 TMQIKSLSRRADVNK
-90 YINVLR
+90 YINVLN

-101 EKDAHLRPYQEDY
+101 EKDSHLKPYQDDY
-114 MRLIRKLGVYSGLS
+114 MRLIKRLGVYSGLS
-128 RRFFIVFEACGTDT
+128 RRFFIVLEACGNDT
-142 EKIKNID
+142 EKIKSFD
-149 DAIYY
+149 DAVYY
-154 LDKAKSTVRRYI
+154 LDKAKQTIRRFI
-166 RNCGNSVIQHENE
+166 RNCGNAVIRHGDEKN
-179 SEFLLTTLYEFA
+179 FLINTLYEFA
-191 NKNKTPYDLFERKN
+191 NKNKTIYDLKERKQA
-205 KFQSEAMRIADN
+205 FYDEAKRITDN
-217 DEELLDKFEIPVS
+217 DEELLDNFDVPVS
-230 TLISPEKI
+230 TLVSPEKI
-238 EFSSEYCIVDGTYY
+238 EFYSEYCVVDGTYY
-252 AFLYIPSKEYP
+252 SFLYIPSKEYP
-263 SGVCYSW
+263 NRISYAW
-270 LTGIICGG
+270 LTGIICGA

-286 IEKKDTKS
+286 VDKKDSKS
-294 MKSKLRTKMRINKAR
+294 MKNKLRTKIRINKAR
-309 MNTMRN
+309 MNTMKN
-315 TEGENFEE
+315 TEGENYEE
-323 IGNSLQSTNYIKNR
+323 IGKSIQSSAYIRNR
-337 LNNGE
+337 LNSGE
-342 DFFYVTTMFTVS
+342 DFFYVTTMFTLS
-354 AETQEELYEKFSA
+354 ASSLEELYEKNSA
-367 IKDMFGSIDVELNE
+367 VKDMFGAIDVDLNE
-381 CEYKIKEGFS
+381 CEYKIKEAFS

-399 DPYIYNKG
+399 DPYIYSKG
-407 KRNVTTSGLSAFFP
+407 KRNMTTSGLSAFYP

-440 KTMLV
+440 KTILV
-445 IDNFDASKY
+445 IDNFDTSKY

-536 GYSSKK
+536 GYSSKR

-607 PVSDVVYK
+607 PVSNVVYK

-668 DDLSDE
+668 NDLSDE

-766 RLDDDEAKIVQEH
+766 RLDDDEAKIVKEH

-800 KANENTFSVNFRA
+800 KANENTFTVNIKD
-813 SRKETLLV
+813 SRKETLLI
-821 TTDPKLLRKLANN
+821 TSDQKLLRKLANG
-834 ETITQDDLSA
+834 ETITQDDLAA

>member
-1 MAKKTKTAK
+1 
-10 TMKKAPMSFKDIIG
+10 MKKNNNVMSFEDVIGNVEIKDN
-24 DVRIQDNIIITPDG
+24 VIITPDK
-38 RYITIVEVT
+38 RYVTIVEIA

-60 RIIDAFAQFTKIGPV
+60 KIIDGFAQLTKIGPV
-75 TMQIKSLSRRADTNK
+75 TMQIKSLSRRADVNK
-90 YINVLR
+90 YINVLN

-101 EKDAHLRPYQEDY
+101 EKDSHLKPYQDDY
-114 MRLIRKLGVYSGLS
+114 MRLIKRLGVYSGLS
-128 RRFFIVFEACGTDT
+128 RRFFIVLEACGNDP
-142 EKIKNID
+142 EKIKSFD
-149 DAIYY
+149 DAVYY
-154 LDKAKSTVRRYI
+154 LDKAKQTIRRFI
-166 RNCGNSVIQHENE
+166 RNCGNAVIRHGDEKN
-179 SEFLLTTLYEFA
+179 FLINTLYEFA
-191 NKNKTPYDLFERKN
+191 NKNKTIYDLKERKQA
-205 KFQSEAMRIADN
+205 FYDEAKRITDN
-217 DEELLDKFEIPVS
+217 DEELLDNFNVPVS
-230 TLISPEKI
+230 TLVSPEKI
-238 EFSSEYCIVDGTYY
+238 EFYSEYCVVDGTYY
-252 AFLYIPSKEYP
+252 SFLYIPSKEYP
-263 SGVCYSW
+263 SRISYAW
-270 LTGIICGG
+270 LTGIICGA

-286 IEKKDTKS
+286 VDKKDSKS
-294 MKSKLRTKMRINKAR
+294 MKNKLRTKIRINKAR
-309 MNTMRN
+309 MNTMKN
-315 TEGENFEE
+315 TEGENYEE
-323 IGNSLQSTNYIKNR
+323 IGKSIQSSAYIRNR
-337 LNNGE
+337 LNSGE
-342 DFFYVTTMFTVS
+342 DFFYVTTMFTLS
-354 AETQEELYEKFSA
+354 ASSLEELYEKNSA
-367 IKDMFGSIDVELNE
+367 VKDMFGAIDVDLNE
-381 CEYKIKEGFS
+381 CEYKIKEAFS

-399 DPYIYNKG
+399 DPYIYSKG
-407 KRNVTTSGLSAFFP
+407 KRNMTTSGLSAFYP

-445 IDNFDASKY
+445 IDNFDTSKY

-536 GYSSKK
+536 GYSSKR

-607 PVSDVVYK
+607 PVSNVVYK

-668 DDLSDE
+668 NDLSDE

-766 RLDDDEAKIVQEH
+766 RLDDDEAKIVKEH

-800 KANENTFSVNFRA
+800 KANENTFTVNIKD
-813 SRKETLLV
+813 SRKETLLI
-821 TTDPKLLRKLANN
+821 TSDPKLLRKLANG
-834 ETITQDDLSA
+834 ETITQDDLAA

>member
-1 MAKKTKTAK
+1 
-10 TMKKAPMSFKDIIG
+10 MSFEDVIGNVEIKDN
-24 DVRIQDNIIITPDG
+24 VIITPDK
-38 RYITIVEVT
+38 RYVTIVEIA

-60 RIIDAFAQFTKIGPV
+60 KIIDGFAQLTKIGPV
-75 TMQIKSLSRRADTNK
+75 TMQIKSLSRRADVNK
-90 YINVLR
+90 YINVLN

-101 EKDAHLRPYQEDY
+101 EKDSHLKPYQDDY
-114 MRLIRKLGVYSGLS
+114 MRLIKRLGVYSGLS
-128 RRFFIVFEACGTDT
+128 RRFFIVLEACGNDT
-142 EKIKNID
+142 EKIKSFD
-149 DAIYY
+149 DAVYY
-154 LDKAKSTVRRYI
+154 LDKAKQTIRRFI
-166 RNCGNSVIQHENE
+166 RNCGNAVIRHGDEKN
-179 SEFLLTTLYEFA
+179 FLINTLYEFA
-191 NKNKTPYDLFERKN
+191 NKNKTIYDLKERKQA
-205 KFQSEAMRIADN
+205 FYDEAKRITDN
-217 DEELLDKFEIPVS
+217 DEELLDNFNVPVS
-230 TLISPEKI
+230 TLVSPEKI
-238 EFSSEYCIVDGTYY
+238 EFYSEYCVVDGTYY
-252 AFLYIPSKEYP
+252 SFLYIPSKEYP
-263 SGVCYSW
+263 SRISYAW
-270 LTGIICGG
+270 LTGIICGA

-286 IEKKDTKS
+286 VDKKDSKS
-294 MKSKLRTKMRINKAR
+294 MKNKLRTKIRINKAR
-309 MNTMRN
+309 MNTMKN
-315 TEGENFEE
+315 TEGENYEE
-323 IGNSLQSTNYIKNR
+323 IGKSIQSSAYIRNR
-337 LNNGE
+337 LNSGE
-342 DFFYVTTMFTVS
+342 DFFYVTTMFTLS
-354 AETQEELYEKFSA
+354 ASSLEELYEKNSA
-367 IKDMFGSIDVELNE
+367 VKDMFGAIDVDLNE
-381 CEYKIKEGFS
+381 CEYKIKEAFS

-399 DPYIYNKG
+399 DPYIYSKG
-407 KRNVTTSGLSAFFP
+407 KRNMTTSGLSAFYP

-445 IDNFDASKY
+445 IDNFDTSKY

-536 GYSSKK
+536 GYSSKR

-607 PVSDVVYK
+607 PVSNVVYK

-668 DDLSDE
+668 NDLSDE

-800 KANENTFSVNFRA
+800 KANENTFTVNIKD
-813 SRKETLLV
+813 SRKETLLI
-821 TTDPKLLRKLANN
+821 TSDQKLLRKLANG
-834 ETITQDDLSA
+834 ETITQDDLAA

>member
-1 MAKKTKTAK
+1 
-10 TMKKAPMSFKDIIG
+10 MKKNNKVMSFEDVIGNVEIKDN
-24 DVRIQDNIIITPDG
+24 VIITPDK
-38 RYITIVEVT
+38 RYVTIVEIA

-60 RIIDAFAQFTKIGPV
+60 KIIDGFAQLTKIGPV
-75 TMQIKSLSRRADTNK
+75 TMQIKSLSRRADVNK
-90 YINVLR
+90 YINVLN

-101 EKDAHLRPYQEDY
+101 EKDSHLKPYQDDY
-114 MRLIRKLGVYSGLS
+114 MRLIKRLGVYSGLS
-128 RRFFIVFEACGTDT
+128 RRFFIVLEACGNDT
-142 EKIKNID
+142 EKIKSFD
-149 DAIYY
+149 DAVYY
-154 LDKAKSTVRRYI
+154 LDKAKQTIRRFI
-166 RNCGNSVIQHENE
+166 RNCGNAVIRHGDEKN
-179 SEFLLTTLYEFA
+179 FLINTLYEFA
-191 NKNKTPYDLFERKN
+191 NKNKTIYDLKERKQA
-205 KFQSEAMRIADN
+205 FYDEAKRITDN
-217 DEELLDKFEIPVS
+217 DEELLDNFNVPVS
-230 TLISPEKI
+230 TLVSPEKI
-238 EFSSEYCIVDGTYY
+238 EFYSEYCVVDGTYY
-252 AFLYIPSKEYP
+252 SFLYIPSKEYP
-263 SGVCYSW
+263 SRISYAW
-270 LTGIICGG
+270 LTGIICGA

-286 IEKKDTKS
+286 VDKKDSKS
-294 MKSKLRTKMRINKAR
+294 MKNKLRTKIRINKAR
-309 MNTMRN
+309 MNTMKN
-315 TEGENFEE
+315 TEGENYEE
-323 IGNSLQSTNYIKNR
+323 IGKSIQSSAYIRNR
-337 LNNGE
+337 LNSGE
-342 DFFYVTTMFTVS
+342 DFFYVTTMFTLS
-354 AETQEELYEKFSA
+354 ASSLEELYEKNSA
-367 IKDMFGSIDVELNE
+367 VKDMFGAIDVDLNE
-381 CEYKIKEGFS
+381 CEYKIKEAFS

-399 DPYIYNKG
+399 DPYIYSKG
-407 KRNVTTSGLSAFFP
+407 KRNMTTSGLSAFYP

-445 IDNFDASKY
+445 IDNFDTSKY

-536 GYSSKK
+536 GYSSKR

-607 PVSDVVYK
+607 PVSNVVYK

-668 DDLSDE
+668 NDLSDE

-766 RLDDDEAKIVQEH
+766 RLDDDETKIVQEH

-800 KANENTFSVNFRA
+800 KANENTFTVNIKD
-813 SRKETLLV
+813 SRKETLLI
-821 TTDPKLLRKLANN
+821 TSDQKLLRKLANG
-834 ETITQDDLSA
+834 ETITQDDLAA

>member
-1 MAKKTKTAK
+1 
-10 TMKKAPMSFKDIIG
+10 MKKNNKVMSFEDVIGNVEIKDN
-24 DVRIQDNIIITPDG
+24 VIITPDK
-38 RYITIVEVT
+38 RYVTIVEIA

-60 RIIDAFAQFTKIGPV
+60 KIIDGFAQLTKIGPV
-75 TMQIKSLSRRADTNK
+75 TMQIKSLSRRADVNK
-90 YINVLR
+90 YINVLN

-101 EKDAHLRPYQEDY
+101 EKDSHLKPYQDDY
-114 MRLIRKLGVYSGLS
+114 MRLIKRLGVYSGLS
-128 RRFFIVFEACGTDT
+128 RRFFIVLEACGNDT
-142 EKIKNID
+142 EKIKSFD
-149 DAIYY
+149 DAVYY
-154 LDKAKSTVRRYI
+154 LDKAKQTIRRFI
-166 RNCGNSVIQHENE
+166 RNCGNAVIRHGDEKN
-179 SEFLLTTLYEFA
+179 FLINTLYEFA
-191 NKNKTPYDLFERKN
+191 NKNKTIYDLKERKQA
-205 KFQSEAMRIADN
+205 FYDEAKRITDN
-217 DEELLDKFEIPVS
+217 DEELLDNFDVPVS
-230 TLISPEKI
+230 TLVSPEKI
-238 EFSSEYCIVDGTYY
+238 EFYSEYCVVDGTYY
-252 AFLYIPSKEYP
+252 SFLYIPSKEYP
-263 SGVCYSW
+263 SRISYAW
-270 LTGIICGG
+270 LTGIICGA

-286 IEKKDTKS
+286 VDKKDSKS
-294 MKSKLRTKMRINKAR
+294 MKNKLRTKIRINKAR
-309 MNTMRN
+309 MNTMKN
-315 TEGENFEE
+315 TEGENYEE
-323 IGNSLQSTNYIKNR
+323 IGKAIQSSAYIRNR
-337 LNNGE
+337 LNSGE
-342 DFFYVTTMFTVS
+342 DFFYVTTMFTLS
-354 AETQEELYEKFSA
+354 ASSLEELYEKNSA
-367 IKDMFGSIDVELNE
+367 VKDMFGAIDVDLNE
-381 CEYKIKEGFS
+381 CEYKIKEAFS

-399 DPYIYNKG
+399 DPYIYSKG
-407 KRNVTTSGLSAFFP
+407 KRNMTTSGLSAFYP

-445 IDNFDASKY
+445 IDNFDTSKY

-536 GYSSKK
+536 GYSSKR

-607 PVSDVVYK
+607 PVSNVVYK

-668 DDLSDE
+668 NDLSDE

-766 RLDDDEAKIVQEH
+766 RLDDDEAKIVKEH

-800 KANENTFSVNFRA
+800 KANENTFTVNIKD
-813 SRKETLLV
+813 SRKETLLI
-821 TTDPKLLRKLANN
+821 TSDQKLLRKLANG
-834 ETITQDDLSA
+834 ETITQDDLAA

>member
-1 MAKKTKTAK
+1 
-10 TMKKAPMSFKDIIG
+10 MKKNNKVMSFEDVIGNVEIKDN
-24 DVRIQDNIIITPDG
+24 VIITPDK
-38 RYITIVEVT
+38 RYVTIVEIA

-60 RIIDAFAQFTKIGPV
+60 KIIDGFAQLTKIGPV
-75 TMQIKSLSRRADTNK
+75 TMQIKSLSRRADVNK
-90 YINVLR
+90 YINVLN

-101 EKDAHLRPYQEDY
+101 EKDSHLKPYQDDY
-114 MRLIRKLGVYSGLS
+114 MRLIKRLGVYSGLS
-128 RRFFIVFEACGTDT
+128 RRFFIVLEACGNDT
-142 EKIKNID
+142 EKIKSFD
-149 DAIYY
+149 DAVYY
-154 LDKAKSTVRRYI
+154 LDKAKQTIRRFI
-166 RNCGNSVIQHENE
+166 RNCGNAVIRHGDEKN
-179 SEFLLTTLYEFA
+179 FLINTLYEFA
-191 NKNKTPYDLFERKN
+191 NKNKTIYDLKERKQA
-205 KFQSEAMRIADN
+205 FYDEAKRITDN
-217 DEELLDKFEIPVS
+217 DEELLDNFDVPVS
-230 TLISPEKI
+230 TLVSPEKI
-238 EFSSEYCIVDGTYY
+238 EFYSEYCVVDGTYY
-252 AFLYIPSKEYP
+252 SFLYIPSKEYP
-263 SGVCYSW
+263 SRISYAW
-270 LTGIICGG
+270 LTGIICGA

-286 IEKKDTKS
+286 VDKKDSKS
-294 MKSKLRTKMRINKAR
+294 MKNKLRTKIRINKAR
-309 MNTMRN
+309 MNTMKN
-315 TEGENFEE
+315 TEGENYEE
-323 IGNSLQSTNYIKNR
+323 IGKSIQSSAYIRNR
-337 LNNGE
+337 LNSGE
-342 DFFYVTTMFTVS
+342 DFFYVTTMFTLS
-354 AETQEELYEKFSA
+354 ASSLEELYEKNSA
-367 IKDMFGSIDVELNE
+367 VKDMFGAIDVDLNE
-381 CEYKIKEGFS
+381 CEYKIKEAFS

-399 DPYIYNKG
+399 DPYIYGKG
-407 KRNVTTSGLSAFFP
+407 KRNMTTSGLSAFYP

-445 IDNFDASKY
+445 IDNFDTSKY

-536 GYSSKK
+536 GYSSKR

-607 PVSDVVYK
+607 PVSNVVYK

-629 QKGTERLANIL
+629 QKSTERLANIL

-668 DDLSDE
+668 NDLSDE

-766 RLDDDEAKIVQEH
+766 RLDDDEAKIVKEH

-800 KANENTFSVNFRA
+800 KANENTFTVNIKD
-813 SRKETLLV
+813 SRKETLLI
-821 TTDPKLLRKLANN
+821 TSDQKLLRKLANG
-834 ETITQDDLSA
+834 ETITQDDLAA

>member
-1 MAKKTKTAK
+1 
-10 TMKKAPMSFKDIIG
+10 MKKNNKVMSFEDVIGNVEIKDN
-24 DVRIQDNIIITPDG
+24 VIITPDK
-38 RYITIVEVT
+38 RYVTIVEIA

-60 RIIDAFAQFTKIGPV
+60 KIIDGFAQLTKIGPV
-75 TMQIKSLSRRADTNK
+75 TMQIKSLSRRADVNK
-90 YINVLR
+90 YINVLN

-101 EKDAHLRPYQEDY
+101 EKDSHLKPYQDDY
-114 MRLIRKLGVYSGLS
+114 MRLIKRLGVYSGLS
-128 RRFFIVFEACGTDT
+128 RRFFIVLEACGNDT
-142 EKIKNID
+142 EKIKSFD
-149 DAIYY
+149 DAVYY
-154 LDKAKSTVRRYI
+154 LDKAKQTIRRFI
-166 RNCGNSVIQHENE
+166 RNCGNAVIRHGDEKN
-179 SEFLLTTLYEFA
+179 FLINTLYEFA
-191 NKNKTPYDLFERKN
+191 NKNKTIYDLKERKQA
-205 KFQSEAMRIADN
+205 FYDEAKRITDN
-217 DEELLDKFEIPVS
+217 DEELLDNFNVPVS
-230 TLISPEKI
+230 TLVSPEKI
-238 EFSSEYCIVDGTYY
+238 EFYSEYCVVDGTYY
-252 AFLYIPSKEYP
+252 SFLYIPSKEYP
-263 SGVCYSW
+263 SRISYAW
-270 LTGIICGG
+270 LTGIICGA

-286 IEKKDTKS
+286 VDKKDSKS
-294 MKSKLRTKMRINKAR
+294 MKNKLRTKIRINKAR
-309 MNTMRN
+309 MNTMKN
-315 TEGENFEE
+315 TEGENYEE
-323 IGNSLQSTNYIKNR
+323 IGKSIQSSAYIRNR
-337 LNNGE
+337 LNSGE
-342 DFFYVTTMFTVS
+342 DFFYVTTMFTLS
-354 AETQEELYEKFSA
+354 ASSLEELYEKNSA
-367 IKDMFGSIDVELNE
+367 VKDMFGAIDVDLNE
-381 CEYKIKEGFS
+381 CEYKIKEAFS

-399 DPYIYNKG
+399 DPYIYGKG
-407 KRNVTTSGLSAFFP
+407 KRNMTTSGLSAFYP

-445 IDNFDASKY
+445 IDNFDTSKY

-536 GYSSKK
+536 GYSSKR

-607 PVSDVVYK
+607 PVSNVVYK

-668 DDLSDE
+668 SIYSAKTEAENVYVGYEVNIGE
-674 LKPLGMF
+674 LVQFM
-681 VALEFIMDTV
+681 
-691 RQDKTQKKV
+691 TQMNETAGERK
-700 VAIDEAWMLLNK
+700 
-712 NPLAAEFVVTVFKT
+712 KT
-726 IRGMGGSGIAAT
+726 IIICQESQRSLYEKLTKRVGVEEDTKIIAT
-738 QDIEDFFALEGGK
+738 PYYI
-751 YGKAVLNNSRIKMIL
+751 
-766 RLDDDEAKIVQEH
+766 
-779 FNLTHNE
+779 
-786 LKTITNFSRGQVLV
+786 
-800 KANENTFSVNFRA
+800 
-813 SRKETLLV
+813 
-821 TTDPKLLRKLANN
+821 
-834 ETITQDDLSA
+834 

>member
-1 MAKKTKTAK
+1 
-10 TMKKAPMSFKDIIG
+10 MKKNNKVMSFEDVIGNVEIKDN
-24 DVRIQDNIIITPDG
+24 VIITPDK
-38 RYITIVEVT
+38 RYVTIVEIA

-60 RIIDAFAQFTKIGPV
+60 KIIDGFAQLTKIGPV
-75 TMQIKSLSRRADTNK
+75 TMQIKSLSRRADVNK
-90 YINVLR
+90 YINVLN

-101 EKDAHLRPYQEDY
+101 EKDSHLKPYQDDY
-114 MRLIRKLGVYSGLS
+114 MRLIKRLGVYSGLS
-128 RRFFIVFEACGTDT
+128 RRFFIVLEACGNDT
-142 EKIKNID
+142 EKIKSFD
-149 DAIYY
+149 DAVYY
-154 LDKAKSTVRRYI
+154 LDKAKQTIRRFI
-166 RNCGNSVIQHENE
+166 RNCGNAVIRHGDENN
-179 SEFLLTTLYEFA
+179 FLINTLYEFA
-191 NKNKTPYDLFERKN
+191 NKNKTIYDLKERKQA
-205 KFQSEAMRIADN
+205 FYDEAKRITDN
-217 DEELLDKFEIPVS
+217 DEELLDNFNVPVS
-230 TLISPEKI
+230 TLVSPEKI
-238 EFSSEYCIVDGTYY
+238 EFYSEYCVVDGTYY
-252 AFLYIPSKEYP
+252 SFLYIPSKEYP
-263 SGVCYSW
+263 SRISYAW
-270 LTGIICGG
+270 LTGIICGA

-286 IEKKDTKS
+286 VDKKDSKS
-294 MKSKLRTKMRINKAR
+294 MKNKLRTKIRINKAR
-309 MNTMRN
+309 MNTMKN
-315 TEGENFEE
+315 TEGENYEE
-323 IGNSLQSTNYIKNR
+323 IGKSIQSSAYIRNR
-337 LNNGE
+337 LNSGE
-342 DFFYVTTMFTVS
+342 DFFYVTTMFTLS
-354 AETQEELYEKFSA
+354 ASSLEELYEKNSA
-367 IKDMFGSIDVELNE
+367 VKDMFGAIDVDLNE
-381 CEYKIKEGFS
+381 CEYKIKEAFS

-399 DPYIYNKG
+399 DPYIYSKG
-407 KRNVTTSGLSAFFP
+407 KRNMTTSGLSAFYP

-445 IDNFDASKY
+445 IDNFDTSKY

-536 GYSSKK
+536 GYSSKR

-607 PVSDVVYK
+607 PVSNVVYK

-668 DDLSDE
+668 NDLSDE

-681 VALEFIMDTV
+681 VALEFIG
-691 RQDKTQKKV
+691 K
-700 VAIDEAWMLLNK
+700 
-712 NPLAAEFVVTVFKT
+712 
-726 IRGMGGSGIAAT
+726 IRHR
-738 QDIEDFFALEGGK
+738 K
-751 YGKAVLNNSRIKMIL
+751 
-766 RLDDDEAKIVQEH
+766 RLSQ
-779 FNLTHNE
+779 
-786 LKTITNFSRGQVLV
+786 
-800 KANENTFSVNFRA
+800 
-813 SRKETLLV
+813 
-821 TTDPKLLRKLANN
+821 
-834 ETITQDDLSA
+834 

>member
-1 MAKKTKTAK
+1 
-10 TMKKAPMSFKDIIG
+10 MKKNNKVMSFEDVIGNVEIKDN
-24 DVRIQDNIIITPDG
+24 VIITPDK
-38 RYITIVEVT
+38 RYVTIVEIA

-60 RIIDAFAQFTKIGPV
+60 KIIDGFAQLTKIGPV
-75 TMQIKSLSRRADTNK
+75 TMQIKSLSRRADVNK
-90 YINVLR
+90 YINVLN

-101 EKDAHLRPYQEDY
+101 EKDSHLKPYQDDY
-114 MRLIRKLGVYSGLS
+114 MRLIKRLGVYSGLS
-128 RRFFIVFEACGTDT
+128 RRFFIVLEACGNDT
-142 EKIKNID
+142 EKIKSFD
-149 DAIYY
+149 DAVYY
-154 LDKAKSTVRRYI
+154 LDKAKQTIRRFI
-166 RNCGNSVIQHENE
+166 RNCGNAVIRHGDEKN
-179 SEFLLTTLYEFA
+179 FLINTLYEFA
-191 NKNKTPYDLFERKN
+191 NKNKTIYDLKERKQA
-205 KFQSEAMRIADN
+205 FYDEAKRITDN
-217 DEELLDKFEIPVS
+217 DEELLDNFDVPVS
-230 TLISPEKI
+230 TLVSPEKI
-238 EFSSEYCIVDGTYY
+238 EFYSEYCVVDRTYY
-252 AFLYIPSKEYP
+252 SFLYIPSKEYP
-263 SGVCYSW
+263 SRISYAW
-270 LTGIICGG
+270 LTGIICGA

-286 IEKKDTKS
+286 VDKKDSKS
-294 MKSKLRTKMRINKAR
+294 MKNKLRTKIRINKAR
-309 MNTMRN
+309 MNTMKN
-315 TEGENFEE
+315 TEGENYEE
-323 IGNSLQSTNYIKNR
+323 IGKSIQSSAYIRNR
-337 LNNGE
+337 LNSGE
-342 DFFYVTTMFTVS
+342 DFFYVTTMFTLS
-354 AETQEELYEKFSA
+354 ASSLEELYEKNSA
-367 IKDMFGSIDVELNE
+367 VKDMFGAIDVDLNE
-381 CEYKIKEGFS
+381 CEYKIKEAFS

-399 DPYIYNKG
+399 DPYIYSKG
-407 KRNVTTSGLSAFFP
+407 KRNMTTSGLSAFYP

-445 IDNFDASKY
+445 IDNFDTSKY

-536 GYSSKK
+536 GYSSKR

-607 PVSDVVYK
+607 PVSNVVYK

-668 DDLSDE
+668 NDLSDE

-766 RLDDDEAKIVQEH
+766 RLDDDEAKIVKEH

-800 KANENTFSVNFRA
+800 KANENTFTVNIKD
-813 SRKETLLV
+813 SRKETLLI
-821 TTDPKLLRKLANN
+821 TSDQKLLRKLANG
-834 ETITQDDLSA
+834 ETITQDDLAA

>member
-1 MAKKTKTAK
+1 
-10 TMKKAPMSFKDIIG
+10 MKKNNNVMSFEDVIGNVEIKDN
-24 DVRIQDNIIITPDG
+24 VIITPDK
-38 RYITIVEVT
+38 RYVTIVEIA

-60 RIIDAFAQFTKIGPV
+60 KIIDGFAQLTKIGPV
-75 TMQIKSLSRRADTNK
+75 TMQIKSLSRRADVNK
-90 YINVLR
+90 YINVLN

-101 EKDAHLRPYQEDY
+101 EKDSHLKPYQDDY
-114 MRLIRKLGVYSGLS
+114 MRLIKRLGVYSGLS
-128 RRFFIVFEACGTDT
+128 RRFFIVLEACGNDT
-142 EKIKNID
+142 EKIKSFD
-149 DAIYY
+149 DAVYY
-154 LDKAKSTVRRYI
+154 LDKAKQTIRRFI
-166 RNCGNSVIQHENE
+166 RNCGNAVIRHGDEKN
-179 SEFLLTTLYEFA
+179 FLINTLYEFA
-191 NKNKTPYDLFERKN
+191 NKNKTIYDLKERKQAFYD
-205 KFQSEAMRIADN
+205 KAKRITDN
-217 DEELLDKFEIPVS
+217 DEELLDNFDVPVS
-230 TLISPEKI
+230 TLVSPEKI
-238 EFSSEYCIVDGTYY
+238 EFYSEYCVVDGTYY
-252 AFLYIPSKEYP
+252 SFLYIPSKEYP
-263 SGVCYSW
+263 SRISYAW
-270 LTGIICGG
+270 LTGIICGA

-286 IEKKDTKS
+286 VDKKDSKS
-294 MKSKLRTKMRINKAR
+294 MKNKLRTKIRINKAR
-309 MNTMRN
+309 MNTMKN
-315 TEGENFEE
+315 TEGENYEE
-323 IGNSLQSTNYIKNR
+323 IGKSIQSSAYIRNR
-337 LNNGE
+337 LNSGE
-342 DFFYVTTMFTVS
+342 DFFYVTTMFTLS
-354 AETQEELYEKFSA
+354 ASSLEELYEKNSA
-367 IKDMFGSIDVELNE
+367 VKDMFGAIDVDLNE
-381 CEYKIKEGFS
+381 CEYKIKEAFS

-399 DPYIYNKG
+399 DPYIYSKG
-407 KRNVTTSGLSAFFP
+407 KRNMTTSGLSAFYP

-445 IDNFDASKY
+445 IDNFDTSKY

-536 GYSSKK
+536 GYSSKR

-607 PVSDVVYK
+607 PVSNVVYK

-668 DDLSDE
+668 NDLSDE

-800 KANENTFSVNFRA
+800 KANENTFTVNIKD
-813 SRKETLLV
+813 SRKETLLI
-821 TTDPKLLRKLANN
+821 TSDPKLLRKLANG
-834 ETITQDDLSA
+834 ETITQDDLAA

>member
-1 MAKKTKTAK
+1 
-10 TMKKAPMSFKDIIG
+10 MKKNNKVMSFEDVIGNVEIKDN
-24 DVRIQDNIIITPDG
+24 VIITPDK
-38 RYITIVEVT
+38 RYVTIVEIA

-60 RIIDAFAQFTKIGPV
+60 KIIDGFAQLTKIGPV
-75 TMQIKSLSRRADTNK
+75 TMQIKSLSRRADVNK
-90 YINVLR
+90 YINVLN

-101 EKDAHLRPYQEDY
+101 EKDSHLKPYQDDY
-114 MRLIRKLGVYSGLS
+114 MRLIKRLGVYSGLS
-128 RRFFIVFEACGTDT
+128 RRFFMVLEACGNDT
-142 EKIKNID
+142 EKIKSFD
-149 DAIYY
+149 DAVYY
-154 LDKAKSTVRRYI
+154 LDKAKQTIRRFI
-166 RNCGNSVIQHENE
+166 RNCGNAVIRHGDEKN
-179 SEFLLTTLYEFA
+179 FLINTLYEFA
-191 NKNKTPYDLFERKN
+191 NKNKTIYDLKERKQA
-205 KFQSEAMRIADN
+205 FYDEAKRITDN
-217 DEELLDKFEIPVS
+217 DEELLDNFNVPVS
-230 TLISPEKI
+230 TLVSPEKI
-238 EFSSEYCIVDGTYY
+238 EFYSEYCVVDGTYY
-252 AFLYIPSKEYP
+252 SFLYIPSKEYP
-263 SGVCYSW
+263 SRISYAW
-270 LTGIICGG
+270 LTGIICGA

-286 IEKKDTKS
+286 VDKKDSKS
-294 MKSKLRTKMRINKAR
+294 MKNKLRTKIRINKAR
-309 MNTMRN
+309 MNTMKN
-315 TEGENFEE
+315 TEGENYEE
-323 IGNSLQSTNYIKNR
+323 IGKSIQSSAYIRNR
-337 LNNGE
+337 LNSGE
-342 DFFYVTTMFTVS
+342 DFFYVTTMFTLS
-354 AETQEELYEKFSA
+354 ASSLEELYEKNSA
-367 IKDMFGSIDVELNE
+367 VKDMFGAIDVDLNE
-381 CEYKIKEGFS
+381 CEYKIKEAFS

-399 DPYIYNKG
+399 DPYIYSKG
-407 KRNVTTSGLSAFFP
+407 KRNMTTSGLSAFYP

-445 IDNFDASKY
+445 IDNFDTSKY

-536 GYSSKK
+536 GYSSKR

-607 PVSDVVYK
+607 PVSNVVYK

-668 DDLSDE
+668 NDLSDE

-800 KANENTFSVNFRA
+800 KANENTFTVNIKD
-813 SRKETLLV
+813 SRKETLLI
-821 TTDPKLLRKLANN
+821 TSDQKLLRKLANG
-834 ETITQDDLSA
+834 ETITQDDLAA

>member
-1 MAKKTKTAK
+1 
-10 TMKKAPMSFKDIIG
+10 MKKNNKVMSFEDVIGNVEIKDN
-24 DVRIQDNIIITPDG
+24 VIITPDK
-38 RYITIVEVT
+38 RYVTIVEIA

-60 RIIDAFAQFTKIGPV
+60 KIIDGFAQLTKIGPV
-75 TMQIKSLSRRADTNK
+75 TMQIKSLSRRADVNK
-90 YINVLR
+90 YINVLN

-101 EKDAHLRPYQEDY
+101 EKDSHLKPYQDDY
-114 MRLIRKLGVYSGLS
+114 MRLIKRLGVYSGLS
-128 RRFFIVFEACGTDT
+128 RRFFIVLEACGNDT
-142 EKIKNID
+142 EKIKSFD
-149 DAIYY
+149 DAVYY
-154 LDKAKSTVRRYI
+154 LDKAKQTIRRFI
-166 RNCGNSVIQHENE
+166 RNCGNAVIRHGDEKN
-179 SEFLLTTLYEFA
+179 FLINTLYEFA
-191 NKNKTPYDLFERKN
+191 NKNKTIYDLKERKQA
-205 KFQSEAMRIADN
+205 FYDEAKRITDN
-217 DEELLDKFEIPVS
+217 DEELLDNFDVPVS
-230 TLISPEKI
+230 TLVSPEKI
-238 EFSSEYCIVDGTYY
+238 EFYSEYCVVDGTYY
-252 AFLYIPSKEYP
+252 SFLYIPSKEYP
-263 SGVCYSW
+263 SRISYAW
-270 LTGIICGG
+270 LTGIICGA

-286 IEKKDTKS
+286 VDKKDSKS
-294 MKSKLRTKMRINKAR
+294 MKNKLRTKIRINKAR
-309 MNTMRN
+309 MNTMKN
-315 TEGENFEE
+315 TEGENYEE
-323 IGNSLQSTNYIKNR
+323 IGKSIQSSAYIRNR
-337 LNNGE
+337 LNSGE
-342 DFFYVTTMFTVS
+342 DFFYVTTMFTLS
-354 AETQEELYEKFSA
+354 ASSLEELYEKNSA
-367 IKDMFGSIDVELNE
+367 VKDMFGAIDVDLNE
-381 CEYKIKEGFS
+381 CEYKIKEAFS

-399 DPYIYNKG
+399 DPYIYGKG
-407 KRNVTTSGLSAFFP
+407 KRNMTTSGLSAFYP

-445 IDNFDASKY
+445 IDNFDTSKY

-519 INIMEIR
+519 INIREIR
-526 PSADENAKKL
+526 PSAVQNAKKL
-536 GYSSKK
+536 VYSSKR
-542 ERQSILSSKI
+542 ETQSILSSKI

-607 PVSDVVYK
+607 PVSNVVYK

-668 DDLSDE
+668 NDLSDE

-681 VALEFIMDTV
+681 VALEFIMDIV

-766 RLDDDEAKIVQEH
+766 RLDDDEAKIVKEH

-800 KANENTFSVNFRA
+800 KANENTFTVNIKD
-813 SRKETLLV
+813 SRKETLLI
-821 TTDPKLLRKLANN
+821 TSDQKLLRKLANG
-834 ETITQDDLSA
+834 ETITQDDLAA